1 MALISSLWP
10 LTVRSN
16 LGSSCDL
23 IMNNLNMRKTI
34 KVIRKDKGLSKE
46 LNNLNRNIIY
56 FHVFEKRKIV
66 YSLYF

>member
-10 LTVRSN
+10 LNVRSN
-16 LGSSCDL
+16 LGSSCYL